1 MIMMKNRRY
10 RSFYQVK
17 KQLIL
22 ILDHLNN
29 LLISLNLNGLKKVPQ
44 LKTNPKMININR
56 NNNKKSENC

>member
-29 LLISLNLNGLKKVPQ
+29 LLISLNLNVLKKVPQ
-44 LKTNPKMININR
+44 LKTNGRMININR